1 MKRKSNDTTVSE
13 LIDLMLN
20 QYGLSG
26 KYKEF
31 RLLQSWNELMGP
43 MVANRTEQLYMSG
56 RTLIIKLN
64 SAALRSEL
72 SYAKS
77 KLIVMLNR
85 EAGDELINDIVFH

>member
-77 KLIVMLNR
+77 KLIAMLNK